1 MEALLAFLGGLG
13 GVIVGGIVL
22 IVVIGAFILMHN
34 A

>member
-1 MEALLAFLGGLG
+1 MEALLSFLGGA
-13 GVIVGGIVL
+13 IIGGIVL